1 MLFVCLAMAGCSPLR
16 IVMNSKTEKGERL
29 VLTSDQKLFGNIS
42 AALGAKVAGK
52 DTVLAVLVTYDG
64 PSNHGVFDKD
74 DKLLIRLS
82 DQSVITLKNVYHK
95 EFEEQ
100 TETDVST
107 QRVSDFGYT
116 YSYDLLMD
124 DIYVTPYEVYRFVP
138 RVTTT
143 HKTLSYAL
151 YFISKKQINDIMEKG
166 VTKLRIEVEDAEYD
180 MPYPENATNK
190 FTEVYTFLHNAAKAG
205 VKRSSLRLW
214 LLFPF
219 RIGGCVDEP
228 RV

>member
-1 MLFVCLAMAGCSPLR
+1 MKRVAVILLFVYLAMAGCSPLR

-52 DTVLAVLVTYDG
+52 DTLLAVLVTYDG

-151 YFISKKQINDIMEKG
+151 YFISKPELNNIIDKG
-166 VTKLRIEVEDAEYD
+166 VIKLRVELEDRELNMPNTGSVAETFKNMKECLYKGL
-180 MPYPENATNK
+180 EEGIQR
-190 FTEVYTFLHNAAKAG
+190 TEF
-205 VKRSSLRLW
+205 
-214 LLFPF
+214 
-219 RIGGCVDEP
+219 
-228 RV
+228 